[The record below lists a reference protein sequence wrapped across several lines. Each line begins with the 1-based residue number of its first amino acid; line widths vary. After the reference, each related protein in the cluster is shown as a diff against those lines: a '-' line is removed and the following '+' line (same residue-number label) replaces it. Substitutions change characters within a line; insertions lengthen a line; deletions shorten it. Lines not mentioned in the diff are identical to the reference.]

1 MSFKFVYAKELKKD
15 FNCYGHFYT
24 IRFSDQIT
32 ISCRS
37 VLEIVD
43 NSINQ
48 SIPNNLLHLKP
59 DAICIMMNPGSSYP
73 MTKEINDE
81 RNKDSDFGNLKNL
94 VLTRPDN
101 TQYQIMRIAKELK
114 WSHIRVINL
123 SDIRNSNSNDFIY
136 QTKQINEKFS
146 SHLHSIFSN
155 QRIKECNNAL
165 NSKNKNVILGWGQ
178 NKDLIPFAKKCFER
192 ISKHNITRVE
202 SNVHGLLNLHPSPMI
217 QKKKEEWLREI
228 IKQI

>member
-1 MSFKFVYAKELKKD
+1 
-15 FNCYGHFYT
+15 
-24 IRFSDQIT
+24 
-32 ISCRS
+32 
-37 VLEIVD
+37 
-43 NSINQ
+43 
-48 SIPNNLLHLKP
+48 
-59 DAICIMMNPGSSYP
+59 